1 MVSMQETAYPRL
13 KNCPNY
19 KELEKLFSPTS
30 SEISWAKQKARNP
43 FSQLGL
49 LTMLKTFQCLNYFL
63 PIRDTSSVIIEH
75 IARKT
80 KLDSP
85 DQAEWDSYHRSGTGI
100 RQIAMIREYRQ
111 AKIFN
116 NQAHQIMLNIM
127 KESILEKDEKSDI
140 INIAIDELIKNSYE
154 LPAFS
159 TLTKA
164 ADHVHAEAYRTLYQN
179 ISGALTIEEKQKIDQ
194 LFQGI
199 EESTYSDWNVVKQ
212 DPGRPTLYQLRHWI
226 YRKKWLDERQI
237 RFDFYQRF
245 QIPPAKIERLAAE
258 AKTLDASR
266 MKKLEPHKRYTL
278 AVSLL
283 SIQLANTIDDIG
295 EMYIKRIASAHK
307 KSESSLQE
315 LKKKKE
321 KQMDGL
327 ITILRN
333 TVLAFQS
340 EGSIEEKFQE
350 LENLI
355 GGDPGLRVLDDCE
368 DHLAYAG
375 NNYFSFIWR
384 HLKSSRADLIKILET
399 LKFKSTNQNR
409 GLEQAVLFLVKHK
422 MKKSEW
428 ISIRDLTEFTNADG
442 EMPTIDFSWVP
453 EKWWRWI
460 CPHQRRNVPLEKIH
474 RRHFEACVF
483 SQIWLELK
491 SGDLYIE
498 GSEKYA
504 DYRKQLISWDEFQI
518 HRATFCEQAG
528 LPTTAKEFK
537 LQVYNKLEQTAR
549 NVDKSFPTNKAVAL
563 RNGEPVIIKPKKKR
577 TSPLLKAVRKR
588 IDEKMIPINV
598 LDLLGDT
605 EYWLNWTR
613 FFGPIS
619 GHDAKLENPIERYL
633 TTAFCYG
640 CNLGPTQT
648 ARSLSNMDRKHISW
662 INDRHITEENI
673 QKAIEWIINAYNRF
687 KLPKY
692 WGNGTSAS
700 ADGTMWDLYEK
711 NLLSENHIRYGGYG
725 RIGYYHVSDT
735 YIALFSHFIPCGVWE
750 GVYILDLLMKNKSD
764 IQPDTLHADTQGQ
777 NAPVFG
783 LAYLLGIELMPRI
796 RNWKDLKFLRPDKES
811 MYMHIDGLFSQS
823 VDWNLIEN
831 HYEDMLRV
839 VMSIKMGRI
848 HPSTILNKLNTYS
861 KKNKLYQA
869 FRELGSAIRTLF
881 LLKYLSDEKLRSTI
895 QAATNKSE
903 SFNGFAKWLF
913 FGGEGI
919 IAENH
924 RERQRKIIKYNHL
937 VANCLIFYNVFQL
950 TQILHEYIQEGNKVD
965 EDVLSDLS
973 PYVTFH
979 VNRFGKYRLDSNR
992 RPPDIEFDTPVS
1004 LTETEEA
1011 S

>member
-49 LTMLKTFQCLNYFL
+49 LIMLKTFQCLNYFL

-75 IARKT
+75 IARKA

-154 LPAFS
+154 LLVFS

-164 ADHVHAEAYRTLYQN
+164 IDHVHAEAYRTLYQN
-179 ISGALTIEEKQKIDQ
+179 ISNALTIEEKQKIDQ

-212 DPGRPTLYQLRHWI
+212 DPGRPTLYQLRRWI
-226 YRKKWLDERQI
+226 YRKKWLDERQV

-307 KSESSLQE
+307 KSESSLQK

-321 KQMDGL
+321 KQLDGL

-355 GGDPGLRVLDDCE
+355 GGDPGLCVLDDCE

-375 NNYFSFIWR
+375 NNYFSF
-384 HLKSSRADLIKILET
+384 
-399 LKFKSTNQNR
+399 
-409 GLEQAVLFLVKHK
+409 
-422 MKKSEW
+422 
-428 ISIRDLTEFTNADG
+428 
-442 EMPTIDFSWVP
+442 
-453 EKWWRWI
+453 
-460 CPHQRRNVPLEKIH
+460 
-474 RRHFEACVF
+474 
-483 SQIWLELK
+483 
-491 SGDLYIE
+491 
-498 GSEKYA
+498 
-504 DYRKQLISWDEFQI
+504 
-518 HRATFCEQAG
+518 
-528 LPTTAKEFK
+528 
-537 LQVYNKLEQTAR
+537 
-549 NVDKSFPTNKAVAL
+549 
-563 RNGEPVIIKPKKKR
+563 
-577 TSPLLKAVRKR
+577 
-588 IDEKMIPINV
+588 
-598 LDLLGDT
+598 
-605 EYWLNWTR
+605 
-613 FFGPIS
+613 
-619 GHDAKLENPIERYL
+619 
-633 TTAFCYG
+633 
-640 CNLGPTQT
+640 
-648 ARSLSNMDRKHISW
+648 
-662 INDRHITEENI
+662 
-673 QKAIEWIINAYNRF
+673 
-687 KLPKY
+687 
-692 WGNGTSAS
+692 
-700 ADGTMWDLYEK
+700 
-711 NLLSENHIRYGGYG
+711 
-725 RIGYYHVSDT
+725 
-735 YIALFSHFIPCGVWE
+735 
-750 GVYILDLLMKNKSD
+750 
-764 IQPDTLHADTQGQ
+764 
-777 NAPVFG
+777 
-783 LAYLLGIELMPRI
+783 
-796 RNWKDLKFLRPDKES
+796 
-811 MYMHIDGLFSQS
+811 
-823 VDWNLIEN
+823 
-831 HYEDMLRV
+831 
-839 VMSIKMGRI
+839 
-848 HPSTILNKLNTYS
+848 S
-861 KKNKLYQA
+861 KKNKLYQD

-881 LLKYLSDEKLRSTI
+881 LLKYLFDEKLRSTI

-903 SFNGFAKWLF
+903 SFNGCAKWLF

-919 IAENH
+919 IAENN

-1004 LTETEEA
+1004 LTETEEV